1 MRNYKEDVYDIKDT
15 SWITTIPLLKEFEN
29 LEDLN
34 NFVEVMNKNGIGVV
48 IKTEYSNFYQGVLV
62 EVFDKKTVNEKAKK
76 GLLK

>member
-15 SWITTIPLLKEFEN
+15 SWVTDIPLKEFEN

-48 IKTEYSNFYQGVLV
+48 IKTEYSNFYQGVLI
-62 EVFDKKTVNEKAKK
+62 EAFDKKTVSETVKK